1 MTDHLTIHRGRIVEP
16 RHLRLVTTWPDET
29 DTDQHYADD
38 GNPIASAVMVSL
50 TMLALCGFIGFVI
63 WAAT

>member
-16 RHLRLVTTWPDET
+16 RHLQLVTAWPDES

-38 GNPIASAVMVSL
+38 GNPLAVAFCCILLVAFL
-50 TMLALCGFIGFVI
+50 GFTM